1 MIVKFIIDGR
11 KEFGNDKDIEIR
23 IGNFPERP
31 MKGDLINL
39 ETLSWM
45 DLLEETECNQI
56 YATSGF
62 KVDFCVWEEEQNKEG
77 EIILKVFLEYE
88 I

>member
-11 KEFGNDKDIEIR
+11 KEFGNNKDIIIR

-31 MKGDLINL
+31 MKGDIIDI
-39 ETLSWM
+39 ETFSWM
-45 DLLEETECNQI
+45 DLLEESELDQI

-62 KVDFCVWEEEQNKEG
+62 TVDFCSWQEDKED
-77 EIILKVFLEYE
+77 IVLSVFLEYE